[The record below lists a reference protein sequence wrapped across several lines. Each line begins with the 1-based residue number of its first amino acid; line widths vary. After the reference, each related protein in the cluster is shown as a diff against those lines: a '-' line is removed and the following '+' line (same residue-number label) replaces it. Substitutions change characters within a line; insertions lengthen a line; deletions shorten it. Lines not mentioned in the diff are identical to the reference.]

1 MMPKLT
7 PASGT
12 NQYTNKML
20 YKEQGG
26 GQKLR
31 KDKDVIRKPE
41 PNATEY
47 NGRIEYAK
55 TMHKYYSESTA
66 DSRAETYQPWKA
78 SEAKDNRG
86 GYINLSKDDMLTI
99 NSHIIQLLN
108 DTFKKEMD
116 KNIVLENTI
125 TQLEKENAM
134 YNKRLKELD
143 RAEKNRKD
151 PHYREQ
157 LVKISLLIGFGIM
170 LWAGSYY
177 L

>member
-1 MMPKLT
+1 MPKLT

-12 NQYTNKML
+12 NQY
-20 YKEQGG
+20 KETAG
-26 GQKLR
+26 GQGLR
-31 KDKDVIRKPE
+31 K
-41 PNATEY
+41 PNKTKTEY
-47 NGRIEYAK
+47 NGRIEFANA
-55 TMHKYYSESTA
+55 MHTYYEDSTA
-66 DSRAETYQPWKA
+66 EDRAQTYQPYKQA
-78 SEAKDNRG
+78 LKHNVG
-86 GYINLSKDDMLTI
+86 NLNISKDDMLTI

-170 LWAGSYY
+170 LWGLIKYI
-177 L
+177 